1 MHSHGL
7 LAKPAIMAKKWEE
20 PPSATG
26 TSNANSVGYVV
37 QSALKKKENLAVVDY
52 LLVLNKCSIE
62 RKLKTTLKLHRFI
75 KLYTGILK
83 ITSIGILE
91 ASVT

>member
-1 MHSHGL
+1 M
-7 LAKPAIMAKKWEE
+7 E
-20 PPSATG
+20 G
-26 TSNANSVGYVV
+26 TSIGSWDV
-37 QSALKKKENLAVVDY
+37 QRQQCRVRRPVCTEKKENLAVVDY

-62 RKLKTTLKLHRFI
+62 RKLKTTLKLQRFI

>member
-1 MHSHGL
+1 M
-7 LAKPAIMAKKWEE
+7 
-20 PPSATG
+20 
-26 TSNANSVGYVV
+26 VDYVL
-37 QSALKKKENLAVVDY
+37 ALKK
-52 LLVLNKCSIE
+52 CGIE

-83 ITSIGILE
+83 IASIGILE

>member
-1 MHSHGL
+1 
-7 LAKPAIMAKKWEE
+7 MAKKWEE
-20 PPSATG
+20 TLSPTG
-26 TSNANSVGYVV
+26 VSDGNSVGYVFKPEKK
-37 QSALKKKENLAVVDY
+37 KKKEDKAVVDY

-62 RKLKTTLKLHRFI
+62 CKLKTTLKLHRFI

>member
-1 MHSHGL
+1 MG
-7 LAKPAIMAKKWEE
+7 
-20 PPSATG
+20 G
-26 TSNANSVGYVV
+26 TSIGSWDV
-37 QSALKKKENLAVVDY
+37 QCQQCTVRRPVCTEKKENLAVVDY